1 MIDQGEFQGGVSCL
15 YLRPLARRFEKRDE
29 TLKKALKV
37 ALVTGGAKRIGK
49 AIVEDLAAHGFAVA
63 IHANGSL
70 DEAEALAASL
80 SKKDVG
86 AVAVKA
92 DLTDT
97 RETSALMAQVNGA
110 LGPIDLI
117 VNNASLF
124 KKDSL
129 DAFDE
134 TVWDRHFA
142 LHIKAPSLLTRDFAR
157 QLPRGVSG
165 LVVNVIDQ
173 RVWSPNPRFYSYML
187 SKSALW
193 TATQTMAQALAPDIR
208 VNGIGPGPTLPNER
222 QDPRDFQAQVD
233 ALILKRGPA
242 LGEFGRT
249 IRFLF
254 DTPSITGQMIA
265 LDGGQH
271 LAWETPDIREIV
283 E

>member
-1 MIDQGEFQGGVSCL
+1 M
-15 YLRPLARRFEKRDE
+15 
-29 TLKKALKV
+29 KKALKA

-63 IHANGSL
+63 IHADASF
-70 DEAEALAASL
+70 DEAEALARAL
-80 SKKDVG
+80 TEAGTK
-86 AVAVKA
+86 AVALRA

-97 RETSALMAQVNGA
+97 AETSTLIARAAEA
-110 LGPIDLI
+110 LGPLDLL
-117 VNNASLF
+117 VNNASVF

-129 DAFDE
+129 EAFDE
-134 TVWDRHFA
+134 SIWDQHFA
-142 LHIKAPSLLTRDFAR
+142 LHVKAPSLLARDFAG
-157 QLPRGVSG
+157 QLPADANG
-165 LVVNVIDQ
+165 LIINVIDQ
-173 RVWSPNPRFYSYML
+173 RVWAPNPRFYSYML

-193 TATQTMAQALAPDIR
+193 TATRTMAQALAPRIR

-222 QDPRDFQAQVD
+222 QDPGDFEAQVD
-233 ALILKRGPA
+233 ALILKRGPT
-242 LGEFGRT
+242 LDEFGRT